1 MPVDFGLY
9 SQKSTA
15 TSTPSRS
22 MYSSKRCGTRV
33 PSSSYSSR
41 REGEP
46 YWAAHSL
53 QESFRVGRRAAWTWA
68 PISGIPFSKLPA
80 PLDDHRD
87 ALPHPYA
94 HRCEAVP
101 HVGTP
106 PHLVHQRRQDASARS
121 PQRVPESYRAAV
133 GVQPLILGVH
143 PPLVED
149 GQRLCRK
156 RLVQLDQANVIQRDS
171 GPVESFLGCG
181 NGPYSHDP
189 RRHPRYT
196 YAPYLRHRFEP
207 SRLRVVP
214 GDDHHRRGP
223 VVQGAGVASCDRST
237 LLEGWPELGE
247 LLERGVAPRSL
258 VGLDHRITL
267 APFDR
272 DRHDLLTKSLL
283 VHGGHALLV
292 ARQRET
298 VLLLAGDIVGAGQ
311 LLGLLFL
318 GTHLEALLSQVL
330 GGYAKRV
337 SVAQRLHPRVD
348 EAPSQGGVVHRG
360 VAGRERPLRLGDG
373 PRGAAHGLHPAPNVR
388 VGFA

>member
-46 YWAAHSL
+46 CWAAHSL
-53 QESFRVGRRAAWTWA
+53 HESFRFGRRAAWTWA
-68 PISGIPFSKLPA
+68 SMRGMPSSKLPA

-94 HRCEAVP
+94 HRCKAVP
-101 HVGTP
+101 HVRTP
-106 PHLVHQRRQDASARS
+106 RHLVHQRRQDTSARS
-121 PQRVPESYRAAV
+121 PQRVPKSYCSAV
-133 GVQPLILGVH
+133 RVQPLVVGVH

-156 RLVQLDQANVIQRDS
+156 RLVQLDQADALQRDP
-171 GPVESFLGCG
+171 GPVESFPGGG
-181 NGPYSHDP
+181 NGPYAHDS

-196 YAPYLRHRFEP
+196 HAPYLRYRFEP

-258 VGLDHRITL
+258 VGLDHRITP

-272 DRHDLLTKSLL
+272 DRHDLLAKSLL
-283 VHGGHALLV
+283 VYGGHGLLV
-292 ARQRET
+292 ACERET
-298 VLLLAGDIVGAGQ
+298 VLLLAGDIAGVGQ

-318 GTHLEALLSQVL
+318 GTYFEALLGQVL
-330 GGYAKRV
+330 GGRAKRV
-337 SVAQRLHPRVD
+337 GVAHLFHPR
-348 EAPSQGGVVHRG
+348 
-360 VAGRERPLRLGDG
+360 
-373 PRGAAHGLHPAPNVR
+373 
-388 VGFA
+388 